1 MAVARTQKE
10 IRQRAPWWLVGLL
23 VFNLGLMAYD
33 ARDGVT
39 KQRMLRVWAQALL
52 SPFQRATAGVGN
64 TGSGFFQYLSNL
76 RNAASENV
84 VLKQRI
90 EQMEMELSQLRADRD

>member
-1 MAVARTQKE
+1 MAVVRTQKE

-39 KQRMLRVWAQALL
+39 KQRMIRVWAQALL
-52 SPFQRATAGVGN
+52 SPLQRATSGVGN
-64 TGSGFFQYLSNL
+64 TGSGFFQYLS
-76 RNAASENV
+76 
-84 VLKQRI
+84 K
-90 EQMEMELSQLRADRD
+90 ADVAVPTKGPT